1 MSCANVV
8 ILYGL
13 KSGPRNHEHIE
24 QNHSFFSLL
33 FSFFSYD
40 EMAREKRE
48 VQWSDDKSD
57 KKLQHDD
64 EHVSPYSTYIRARNR
79 KKEERFSFC
88 VLQIESC
95 PCPPGQAFPEKS
107 VAFDFP
113 SPSKMGTLVETARS
127 RCYLLLSVKLL
138 MHIFFLLI

>member
-1 MSCANVV
+1 M
-8 ILYGL
+8 YGL

-64 EHVSPYSTYIRARNR
+64 EHLSPYSTYIRARNR

-95 PCPPGQAFPEKS
+95 PCPPGQAFPEK
-107 VAFDFP
+107 V
-113 SPSKMGTLVETARS
+113 
-127 RCYLLLSVKLL
+127 LLLISHLPQRWELWWKQHDPGFIYWSLL
-138 MHIFFLLI
+138 SCSCISSSY